1 MTLLLPFLI
10 TSKLWLSRKLTRG
23 LTSSSAA
30 SSPQPAPLMPLAAES
45 SLYATSQESLSG
57 GLVILL
63 VIQHIHLSLLI
74 CCSCFSLGFFGI
86 FLATNS
92 PHFLPEWAPSAT
104 AFLSWALTF
113 WYDFFPF
120 ALLCLLTSEL
130 FFTKQSCY
138 LFVCFRKS
146 RQLGTLCCKHMLK
159 IYPGLVWS
167 SPRFTPGSPE
177 IYCVMAESFNLLN
190 FSMTVVCFY
199 CQRVSFRHG
208 NITDKINVHD
218 HTLISFFFFFTKIQL
233 LVLSI

>member
-1 MTLLLPFLI
+1 
-10 TSKLWLSRKLTRG
+10 
-23 LTSSSAA
+23 
-30 SSPQPAPLMPLAAES
+30 MPLAAES
-45 SLYATSQESLSG
+45 SLYATSEESLSG

-63 VIQHIHLSLLI
+63 VIQHIHLSPLI

-86 FLATNS
+86 LATNS

-113 WYDFFPF
+113 WYAFFPF

-130 FFTKQSCY
+130 FFTKQNCY

-146 RQLGTLCCKHMLK
+146 RSLGTLCCKHMLK
-159 IYPGLVWS
+159 IYPGCGLEFPTAHPWV
-167 SPRFTPGSPE
+167 PRDLL
-177 IYCVMAESFNLLN
+177 CKSFNLLN
-190 FSMTVVCFY
+190 FSMTVECFY

-208 NITDKINVHD
+208 NITDKINIHFD
-218 HTLISFFFFFTKIQL
+218 IFFFSTKTQL